1 MNRETRL
8 AENEK
13 YFRKL
18 AERTAAK
25 NKETY
30 TADATRLE
38 LEKQRREELTKK
50 YMEQS
55 AERRR
60 KEFENNYAD
69 MTPQYSEE
77 LRTEY
82 DRIKNNFLKVIREKI
97 LILYQ
102 TVDQCEIQCKSGCES
117 NYIRNRLN
125 RIPEVEGGAPPSIFS
140 ITQGS
145 SEGSPDKDDANLF
158 STSDSSPGFFGRIM
172 RKYLANDKR
181 TTSDSTTSDSASD
194 SASDSGSVFNFVNRK
209 IDYYK
214 ERQANAKELDDNLE
228 AQEFCDKYFKDF
240 DNVVYT
246 QTCSMPD
253 GLSSES
259 TKGICKLA
267 IKLRAEIDEL
277 FELYKADIASDA
289 AKIAEQKAEFL
300 QAVGRKVG
308 GSKKTQKRRKFAK
321 KR

>member
-145 SEGSPDKDDANLF
+145 SEDSTDEDNADF

-214 ERQANAKELDDNLE
+214 ERQANAKELDDNWE
-228 AQEFCDKYFKDF
+228 AEQFCDKQLKDF
-240 DNVVYT
+240 NNVHT
-246 QTCSMPD
+246 QICSMPD
-253 GLSSES
+253 RISSES
-259 TKGICKLA
+259 TQGICKLA
-267 IKLRAEIDEL
+267 IKLRTEIDEL
-277 FELYKADIASDA
+277 FKLYKADIASDA
-289 AKIAEQKAEFL
+289 EKIAEQKDEFL
-300 QAVGRKVG
+300 REVGRKVG
-308 GSKKTQKRRKFAK
+308 GSKKTQKRRQHAK